1 MEPSTIFWS
10 LFTINWLIWLFEQ
23 YLAWRQY
30 QVHLKNEKRPSLL
43 SNLMTKRNYARARL
57 YKLDRDRYGFVTDI
71 FNQVQT
77 TIFVFGGLMP
87 LLWNY
92 CGNYTTNEIL
102 QSIYF
107 VLFLT
112 VVDVVISFPFSYYDT
127 FIIEQK
133 HGFNQQTFGF
143 FLKDKAKKIVLNLT
157 FGFFLKDK
165 AKKIVL
171 NLVLTLPIL
180 SGIIWL
186 VQWGGEYFFFYLWLF
201 ISAIIFVMMT
211 IYPEFIAPL
220 FDKYVPLPDGELKQ
234 KIEALAKKVGF
245 PLTKLYVV
253 QGSKRSSHSNAYM
266 YGFWNNKRIVLYD
279 TLLAPETIVELF
291 GESEKKEEPTQEN
304 LPVIDVSDSD
314 EEIDTN
320 NAKNRT
326 KKGMTD
332 DEVVAVLGHELGHWK
347 MHHTVIHIVIAEL
360 NLFLSLYIFGS
371 LYKNDTLFEAFGFHG
386 QHPTLI
392 GFLLVFQLALAIYNE
407 IAGVAQSFLSRHME
421 FSADRFSADLGYAD
435 TLSNSLIKLGVD
447 NLSLPVDDP
456 LYSAVHHSH
465 PPIPERVKVL
475 EKLKNERVEISETTD
490 LGSE

>member
-71 FNQVQT
+71 FSQVQT

-112 VVDVVISFPFSYYDT
+112 VVDVIISFPFSYYDT

-133 HGFNQQTFGF
+133 HGFNQQ
-143 FLKDKAKKIVLNLT
+143 T

-201 ISAIIFVMMT
+201 ISGIIFVMMT

-475 EKLKNERVEISETTD
+475 EKLKNDRVEISETTD

>member
-10 LFTINWLIWLFEQ
+10 LFGINWLIWLFEQ

-71 FNQVQT
+71 FSQVQT

-143 FLKDKAKKIVLNLT
+143 FLKDKAKKIVLNL
-157 FGFFLKDK
+157 
-165 AKKIVL
+165 
-171 NLVLTLPIL
+171 VLTLPIL

-201 ISAIIFVMMT
+201 ISGIIFVMMT

-304 LPVIDVSDSD
+304 LPVIEVSDSD

-392 GFLLVFQLALAIYNE
+392 GFLLVFQLALAVYNE

-475 EKLKNERVEISETTD
+475 EKLK
-490 LGSE
+490 

>member
-133 HGFNQQTFGF
+133 HGFNQQ
-143 FLKDKAKKIVLNLT
+143 T

>member
-71 FNQVQT
+71 FSQVQT

-143 FLKDKAKKIVLNLT
+143 FLKDKAKKIVLNL
-157 FGFFLKDK
+157 
-165 AKKIVL
+165 
-171 NLVLTLPIL
+171 VLTLPIL

-201 ISAIIFVMMT
+201 ISGIIFVMMT

-475 EKLKNERVEISETTD
+475 EKLK
-490 LGSE
+490 

>member
-107 VLFLT
+107 VIFLT

-133 HGFNQQTFGF
+133 HGFNQQTFS
-143 FLKDKAKKIVLNLT
+143 
-157 FGFFLKDK
+157 FFLKDK

-201 ISAIIFVMMT
+201 ISGIIFVMMT

-475 EKLKNERVEISETTD
+475 EKLK
-490 LGSE
+490 

>member
-133 HGFNQQTFGF
+133 HGFNQQ
-143 FLKDKAKKIVLNLT
+143 T

-475 EKLKNERVEISETTD
+475 EKLK
-490 LGSE
+490 

>member
-102 QSIYF
+102 QSVYF

-143 FLKDKAKKIVLNLT
+143 FLKDKAKKIVLNL
-157 FGFFLKDK
+157 
-165 AKKIVL
+165 
-171 NLVLTLPIL
+171 VLTLPIL

-201 ISAIIFVMMT
+201 ISGIIFVMMT

-475 EKLKNERVEISETTD
+475 EKLK
-490 LGSE
+490 

>member
-1 MEPSTIFWS
+1 MDPSTIFWS
-10 LFTINWLIWLFEQ
+10 LFAINWLIFLFEQ

-30 QVHLKNEKRPSLL
+30 QVHLKNEKRPTLL

-71 FNQVQT
+71 FSQVQT

-92 CGNYTTNEIL
+92 CGKYTNNEIL

-112 VVDVVISFPFSYYDT
+112 VVDLFISFPFSYYDT

-143 FLKDKAKKIVLNLT
+143 FLKDKAKKIVLNL
-157 FGFFLKDK
+157 
-165 AKKIVL
+165 
-171 NLVLTLPIL
+171 VLTLPIL

-186 VQWGGEYFFFYLWLF
+186 VEWGGEYFFFYLWLF
-201 ISAIIFVMMT
+201 ISGIIFVMMT

-220 FDKYVPLPDGELKQ
+220 FDKYVPLPDGELKT
-234 KIEALAKKVGF
+234 KIEDLAKKVGF

-279 TLLAPETIVELF
+279 TLLAPETIVQLF
-291 GESEKKEEPTQEN
+291 GESEKKEEPTEEN
-304 LPVIDVSDSD
+304 LPTIDVSDSD
-314 EEIDTN
+314 EETDIN
-320 NAKNRT
+320 KAKNRT

-371 LYKNDTLFEAFGFHG
+371 LYKNDMLFEAFGFHG
-386 QHPTLI
+386 EYPTLV
-392 GFLLVFQLALAIYNE
+392 GFILVFQLALAVYNE
-407 IAGVAQSFLSRHME
+407 ISGVAQSFLSRHME

-435 TLSNSLIKLGVD
+435 VLSNSLIKLGVD
-447 NLSLPVDDP
+447 NLALPVDDP

-465 PPIPERVKVL
+465 PPIPERIKVL
-475 EKLKNERVEISETTD
+475 EKLK
-490 LGSE
+490 

>member
-107 VLFLT
+107 VIFLT

-133 HGFNQQTFGF
+133 HGFNQQTFS
-143 FLKDKAKKIVLNLT
+143 
-157 FGFFLKDK
+157 FFLKDK

-475 EKLKNERVEISETTD
+475 EKLK
-490 LGSE
+490 

>member
-71 FNQVQT
+71 FSQVQT

-143 FLKDKAKKIVLNLT
+143 FLKDKAKKIVLNL
-157 FGFFLKDK
+157 
-165 AKKIVL
+165 
-171 NLVLTLPIL
+171 VLTLPIL

-201 ISAIIFVMMT
+201 ISGIIFVMMT

-304 LPVIDVSDSD
+304 LPVIEVSDSD

-475 EKLKNERVEISETTD
+475 EKLK
-490 LGSE
+490 